1 MKKSFLYFSLLV
13 AFCLTIQYAQ
23 AQKEI
28 RKRDLKSIKQANK
41 EAKKR
46 EKEGWYTSVG
56 SIPMAKV
63 FEQAWAYE
71 LEQKEDGNPKYLMA
85 TGSSTSGTKAAAD
98 QAALTA
104 ARNELASTLSSK
116 VSELIQTKRATDQ
129 IDQATANTL
138 DKTVSNSKTLIQAE
152 LVGVKIAYKIYKDVE
167 DLSGRR
173 KNVMVETKI
182 FYNQDEAMRVAQKVI
197 RRELEKESNE
207 LGEQLDDIL
216 GIGEIRKRNN
226 ERPVEKPIERPV
238 ERPREITTEIVV
250 ERREEVITRT
260 TEGCANALSSA
271 QFSNLKEEIKDI
283 TFEENRMKI
292 AKKLTKDVC
301 MSKSQIKEIT
311 QIFSFENTRIEYLK
325 YAYSFC
331 YDKQDYYQLGSVLNF
346 SNTKEE
352 LNDFLKDK

>member
-1 MKKSFLYFSLLV
+1 MKKTFLFLSFFV
-13 AFCLTIQYAQ
+13 ALCLTMPYAH

-28 RKRDLKSIKQANK
+28 KKRDLRSIKQADK

-46 EKEGWYTSVG
+46 QKEGWYTSVG

-71 LEQKEDGNPKYLMA
+71 LELKEDGNPKYFMA

-152 LVGVKIAYKIYKDVE
+152 LTGIKIAYKIYKDVE
-167 DLSGRR
+167 DKANKR
-173 KNVMVETKI
+173 KNIMVETKI
-182 FYNQDEAMRVAQKVI
+182 FYNQEDAMRVAQKII
-197 RRELEKESNE
+197 RKELEKESNE

-226 ERPVEKPIERPV
+226 ERPVEVTPENRNN
-238 ERPREITTEIVV
+238 T
-250 ERREEVITRT
+250 RREEPITPVI
-260 TEGCANALSSA
+260 EGCAKTLSSA
-271 QFSNLKEEIKDI
+271 DFSNLREEIKDV
-283 TFEENRMKI
+283 TFEDNRMKI
-292 AKKLTKDVC
+292 AKKLTKEVC
-301 MSKSQIKEIT
+301 LSKAQIKEIT
-311 QIFSFENTRIEYLK
+311 QIFAFEGTRIEYLK

-346 SNTKEE
+346 SKTKED

>member
-1 MKKSFLYFSLLV
+1 
-13 AFCLTIQYAQ
+13 
-23 AQKEI
+23 
-28 RKRDLKSIKQANK
+28 
-41 EAKKR
+41 
-46 EKEGWYTSVG
+46 
-56 SIPMAKV
+56 
-63 FEQAWAYE
+63 
-71 LEQKEDGNPKYLMA
+71 MA

-152 LVGVKIAYKIYKDVE
+152 LVGVKIAYKIYKDV

-226 ERPVEKPIERPV
+226 ERPVE
-238 ERPREITTEIVV
+238 RPRETTTEIVV

-271 QFSNLKEEIKDI
+271 QFSNLKEEIKEI